1 MCSFCVFSVPVSKF
15 LQSYDFR
22 LYAQVLE
29 GIFNGCFIMVIIA
42 PKYMIKIGKFLVMVF
57 VFNVLTMC

>member
-22 LYAQVLE
+22 LYVQVLE
-29 GIFNGCFIMVIIA
+29 GIFYGCFIMVIIA